1 MKNPLIVVD
10 GVIKDISVNSIS
22 PEVIQ
27 SISVLKNESATKLY
41 GAKGKDG
48 VIIIT
53 TKAGYAS
60 TGNKSEVSVIRYA
73 SEQKKKDEA
82 FVVVEELPE
91 FPGGGADA
99 MKDWLAHN
107 IKYPEEA
114 MKAKISGIVNVT
126 FVVDKAG
133 KVKNVKVIKSLHP
146 FLDEEAVRV
155 VRSMPDWKPGTQAG
169 KPVDVQMVVPLTF
182 SLN

>member
-1 MKNPLIVVD
+1 VF
-10 GVIKDISVNSIS
+10 
-22 PEVIQ
+22 
-27 SISVLKNESATKLY
+27 
-41 GAKGKDG
+41 
-48 VIIIT
+48 
-53 TKAGYAS
+53 
-60 TGNKSEVSVIRYA
+60 IRYA